1 MLQLPK
7 LIPALSQ
14 GCCPGATFF
23 VWGCSYFMFLC
34 LIILKCSLDIVNDAP
49 WRFGI
54 SSQALNDYQYSN
66 FFFLSSDKV
75 TWKFLLALA
84 KWLGVCFAHAWYRD
98 WAAFPH
104 AWYRD
109 QAASVCS
116 DLWYFPC
123 VSVFSLG
130 FPSSLSSCCY
140 VPGPS
145 SWLLHRKPA
154 GFSLRWSPSCWL
166 GQLLILK
173 PFIRVSASCSF
184 SLCLQLLSRV
194 FQPFLLLSFNY
205 FI

>member
-1 MLQLPK
+1 MEIWNFITSFKWLP
-7 LIPALSQ
+7 I
-14 GCCPGATFF
+14 F
-23 VWGCSYFMFLC
+23 Y
-34 LIILKCSLDIVNDAP
+34 
-49 WRFGI
+49 
-54 SSQALNDYQYSN
+54 
-66 FFFLSSDKV
+66 FFFPFQWQKHEKK
-75 TWKFLLALA
+75 TWKFLFALA

-98 WAAFPH
+98 RAAFPH

-109 QAASVCS
+109 QAAFVGS

-145 SWLLHRKPA
+145 SRLLHRKPA

-184 SLCLQLLSRV
+184 SLCLQLLSLV
-194 FQPFLLLSFNY
+194 FQPFLSLSFNY